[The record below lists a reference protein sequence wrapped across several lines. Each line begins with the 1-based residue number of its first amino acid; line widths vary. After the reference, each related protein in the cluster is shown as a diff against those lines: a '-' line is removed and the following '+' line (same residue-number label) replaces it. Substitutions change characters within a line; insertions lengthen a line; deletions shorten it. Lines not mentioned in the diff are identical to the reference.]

1 MNRRKALKNL
11 GILTG
16 GMILLPSCDFSE
28 EKVTLILNKLQITAK
43 QEDLVKEIVTTI
55 IPEGEIPGAN
65 ALEVHNFVWVMVDD
79 CLPKEK
85 QDSFMNGLKLFD
97 KKAKVISGNSFIKLS
112 ENKRITVLK
121 DLLKVNLEKDDQGKK
136 SNMEDIQ
143 SFLKTT
149 KYYTGWGF
157 LQSKYVMTE
166 IMPYPLVPGTY
177 GTCETIETNKRININ
192 G

>member
-65 ALEVHNFVWVMVDD
+65 SLEVHNFVWVMVDD

-97 KKAKVISGNSFIKLS
+97 NKVKEISGDFFIKLS
-112 ENKRITVLK
+112 ENKRLTVLK
-121 DLLKVNLEKDDQGKK
+121 DLLNANMDKDDRGKK

-143 SFLKTT
+143 NFIKTT